1 MRTSEM
7 GEKIGMQVDDLSAL
21 CIGCGGGGNL
31 VRKRLRTPLEAT
43 MAATSPDLGT
53 QGRNAMEREP
63 ATTRMKTCVVIH
75 YCTSCA

>member
-31 VRKRLRTPLEAT
+31 ERKRLRTPLEAT
-43 MAATSPDLGT
+43 MAAASPDLGT
-53 QGRNAMEREP
+53 QSRNAMEREP
-63 ATTRMKTCVVIH
+63 ATTRMKICVVIH
-75 YCTSCA
+75 H